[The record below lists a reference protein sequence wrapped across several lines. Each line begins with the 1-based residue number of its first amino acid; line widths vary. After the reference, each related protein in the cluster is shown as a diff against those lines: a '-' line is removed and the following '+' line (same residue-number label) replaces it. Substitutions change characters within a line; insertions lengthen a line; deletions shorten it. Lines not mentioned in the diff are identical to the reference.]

1 MRFTELQQSVPL
13 DLFFCVCCKM
23 PPIFAIC
30 SVVISCQKTPRK
42 CVPCTALHCCAE
54 IVPPSSLSLTS
65 LQNSQPVALPPI
77 THLSHTQ
84 TLWNHDDSDDECDD
98 VELAMVGT
106 KKKSYEKSYPLTK
119 MKIGGCTFINL
130 FGACSYIDLFCV
142 TDVI

>member
-1 MRFTELQQSVPL
+1 MCTLQ
-13 DLFFCVCCKM
+13 
-23 PPIFAIC
+23 
-30 SVVISCQKTPRK
+30 
-42 CVPCTALHCCAE
+42 PCTALHCCAE

-84 TLWNHDDSDDECDD
+84 TLWNHDDGDDECDD

-106 KKKSYEKSYPLTK
+106 RENSYEKSYPLTK